1 MKKALPPLLLS
12 LLLVVLIMLF
22 VYFGLKLIPRG
33 EKQDLLTVAYLDVG
47 QGDATLI
54 ESPDGKQ
61 VLIDGGR
68 DGKVLRGLPRVM
80 GYFDRT
86 IDMVIATHPDSDHVG
101 GLIDVLK
108 RYEVKTILMTNNESD
123 TPAFESFKR
132 AVEREGATII
142 LATRGQVF
150 DLGVGTSGS
159 TTLTILFPDRDVENL
174 ESNTSSIIS
183 KLSYGDADFMF
194 TGDSPS
200 SIETHLVEL
209 DGTSLESEVL
219 KLGHHGSRTST
230 DHLFVEAVRPLYGI
244 ISAGKDNDYGH
255 PHKEVLE
262 ILRVHNVPTKNT
274 ADVGSIIAES
284 DGQKIWFK

>member
-1 MKKALPPLLLS
+1 MKKALPPLLL
-12 LLLVVLIMLF
+12 LIFIVVLVMLF
-22 VYFGLKLIPRG
+22 VYFGVELIPRG
-33 EKQDLLTVAYLDVG
+33 EKQDFLTVAYLDVG

-108 RYEVKTILMTNNESD
+108 RYEVKTILMTNNETD
-123 TPAFESFKR
+123 TPAFESFKH
-132 AVEREGATII
+132 AVEREGATLIE
-142 LATRGQVF
+142 AKRGQVF
-150 DLGVGTSGS
+150 DLGMGPSGS
-159 TTLTILFPDRDVENL
+159 TTLTILFPDRDVQNL

-200 SIETHLVEL
+200 SIETHLVEI

-230 DHLFVEAVRPLYGI
+230 DQLFVEAVHPLYGI

-274 ADVGSIIAES
+274 ADLGSIVAES